1 MHGGESS
8 FSRLLVFMVVSRLR
22 RLSCH
27 RPVGIIILAPLRGFF
42 LGGTSCNGSSAA
54 LRSWFT
60 RSIFIL
66 MEFNLCRVLHNLCCN
81 THAKLGIFILRHSC
95 FHGYVTPSAFILP
108 SPCGNYNP
116 CTPSGCFFW
125 AGLAAM
131 DQVQH
136 CGVCLRDLSSFCWDS
151 I

>member
-1 MHGGESS
+1 MMS
-8 FSRLLVFMVVSRLR
+8 FEGIDIVFDV
-22 RLSCH
+22 
-27 RPVGIIILAPLRGFF
+27 IILTSFGGVF

-60 RSIFIL
+60 RSISIL
-66 MEFNLCRVLHNLCCN
+66 MECNLCRVLDNLFCDI
-81 THAKLGIFILRHSC
+81 HANLGMLILTHSC

-108 SPCGNYNP
+108 SPCGNYNS

-136 CGVCLRDLSSFCWDS
+136 CGVGLRDRSPF
-151 I
+151 